1 MTEDVLG
8 YWFDELGKD
17 GWWTRSEETDTTIR
31 ARFLDIWEAQRGNPA
46 AHFLTSP
53 RDALA
58 AVILFD
64 QFPRNMH
71 RGHADAFSTDHLALA
86 IAKSA
91 VDKRFDDTLG
101 PDERAFLY
109 MPFMH
114 AESLDDQE
122 RSVALFTA
130 LGIAKN
136 LDFARKHHDVIER
149 FGRFPA
155 RNRALGRADRPG
167 EAEAAKE
174 TAGW

>member
-1 MTEDVLG
+1 MTDNILV
-8 YWFDELGKD
+8 YWFDELGKK
-17 GWWTRSEETDTTIR
+17 GWWTRSDETDETIR
-31 ARFLDIWEAQRGNPA
+31 ARFFETWEAERSKPPEV
-46 AHFLTSP
+46 FLTGP

-64 QFPRNMH
+64 QFPRNMC

-86 IAKSA
+86 IARGAIAKG
-91 VDKRFDDTLG
+91 FDDALSE
-101 PDERAFLY
+101 DERAFLY

-114 AESLDDQE
+114 SESLDDQE

-130 LGIAKN
+130 LGVANN
-136 LDFARKHHDVIER
+136 LDFARKHHDAIER

-155 RNRALGRADRPG
+155 RNSALGRADRPG
-167 EAEAAKE
+167 DGAAAAE